1 MSEKNN
7 EDTGNRFRNILNNGR
22 TVASLNTKPTEEYEA
37 STGTKLRAL
46 LQGISW
52 GSADEIEA
60 FVRSLGGADKQEVL
74 DSIRDNL
81 ELYRQEDPLGSYGR
95 EAAGAI
101 IPGLLAAPFTGG
113 ASVPATM
120 GRLAAIGAAE
130 GGAYAFNTGEGG
142 FKNRASRVPGGVA
155 TGAVM
160 NPAVSK
166 TLGAGAQML
175 KALGR
180 EARFLFGRKGSS
192 IVNNEI
198 QRLVNK
204 LQLSPEEIVQGIMDG
219 RILLENKTL
228 AAAVKNLRARG
239 GKAGDIINETLTT
252 RPGETRANATAAMD
266 EALGGDGQLQVAK
279 QKATDKAVKEAENQ
293 SYAPF
298 KEMDVNN
305 EVFGE
310 MILALERV
318 PSAGKDLLEY
328 FQTKIGTPG
337 YTPLFKKGKGGKIE
351 FLRRPNAQEAEEIR
365 KALDARTTAQFSERG
380 GGFLGGGFQ
389 DVAEEFRGALDAN
402 IPDLANAR
410 SVAKAARDN
419 KDAFNAGRGTFTGK
433 MDEKLFELQEL
444 FGRGN
449 ADEIAA
455 FRSGMLSAIQAQL
468 KSPNRAS
475 FIRKLGNDEDGLNEI
490 IRMAL
495 PEQNLDDVLK
505 KLDIAEESQA
515 AKGAILDRTNT
526 AETLIEGQAVNLG
539 LTPQTILDAGRLDPR
554 ALGQVA
560 RSFVSMFGRDLTD
573 SERERIARILVSQN
587 AELVRDAITDDSGLR
602 KLGTLIGGLIDTAT
616 KVTPRATTRLSSEAA
631 ANETGSN
638 VRGVIDYILPGP

>member
-1 MSEKNN
+1 MSTENN
-7 EDTGNRFRNILNNGR
+7 QSTGERFRNLLNQGPVV
-22 TVASLNTKPTEEYEA
+22 VAQPEEEYEA

-46 LQGISW
+46 LQGISF

-60 FVRSLGGADKQEVL
+60 FVRSLGGEDQQEIL

-81 ELYRQEDPLGSYGR
+81 ELYRQADPLGSYGR
-95 EAAGAI
+95 EAAGAV

-113 ASVPATM
+113 ASIPATV
-120 GRLAAIGAAE
+120 GRLAGLGALE

-180 EARFLFGRKGSS
+180 EARFLVGRRGSS

-198 QRLVNK
+198 QRLANK
-204 LQLSPEEIVQGIMDG
+204 LQKTPEEIVQDIMDG
-219 RILLENKTL
+219 RIMAENKTL

-239 GKAGDIINETLTT
+239 GKAGDIINETLTA
-252 RPGETRANATAAMD
+252 RPGETRAKAAGAMD
-266 EALGGDGQLQVAK
+266 EALGGDGQLQFAK

-293 SYAPF
+293 AYAPF

-328 FQTKIGTPG
+328 FQTKVGTPG
-337 YTPLFKKGKGGKIE
+337 YTPLFKKGKGDKVE
-351 FLRRPNAQEAEEIR
+351 FLRQPNAQEAEEIR

-389 DVAEEFRGALDAN
+389 EVAEEFRGALDAN
-402 IPDLANAR
+402 IPELASAR

-444 FGRGN
+444 FGRSN

-475 FIRKLGNDEDGLNEI
+475 FIRKLGNEEDGLNEI
-490 IRMAL
+490 LRMAL
-495 PEQNLDDVLK
+495 PEESLDDVLK

-515 AKGAILDRTNT
+515 AKGAIMDRTNT

-573 SERERIARILVSQN
+573 AERERIARILVSEN

-638 VRGVIDYILPGP
+638 VRGVMDYILPGSQ